1 MFAEMFAVGGFQIVA
16 MLKVLSPVI
25 AAILSVVAATLL
37 KILVDPILPVEG
49 NPFAFYLAAVMFAAW
64 YGGLNAGLL
73 ASLVSLLF
81 AWWSIAQLRPEYKM
95 DDVQAT
101 RSIFFVAQAVFIS
114 VLAGQ
119 LHHANRKA
127 NRAERDAHRASRDRR
142 ITERRFRDL
151 VSAGSIGV
159 CAGTLDGWITEANEA
174 ALTLLGMSSSRLD
187 TGPINWREITP
198 PEYFEADTLA
208 VNQVRSNG
216 RCDPYEKEFLRPDHR
231 RIPVLVVAT
240 RLDEHP
246 DGFLAF
252 LFDRSMQKKTE
263 SELEAAREAFES
275 ARRVKLDFLANTS
288 HELRT
293 PMNAIIGMTQ
303 LALQEDLSP
312 TVRQYLDTSHQA
324 AQDLLTLISDI
335 LDFSKIGSGKFTL
348 ERQSF
353 SLRDTMDRLMKTLS
367 LRAAEKGI
375 ELVVDIPSTVPD
387 HLMGDGLRLRQILL
401 NLGGN
406 AVKFTEKGEVLIR
419 ADATRLIGRRI
430 RLRFAVIDT
439 GIGIPKEAIT
449 RILEPFT
456 QVDTSTTRLHTG
468 VGLGLAIAK
477 ELTNLMHGQLWCE
490 SVLRKGTTFFAE
502 VEMDLGPGEE
512 MWTTRHDIDQI
523 HGLRV
528 LIVDDNETNRRILM
542 EMLSSWKMRP
552 TAVDSAIQAHAAL
565 QKGLNEGDRYQLV
578 LVDALMPET
587 DGFEL
592 VGQIRRDQ
600 RLQDPVVLMLSS
612 ADRHLF
618 TERCEGLAMS
628 AFLEK
633 PISQS
638 DLLDAI
644 MSIIG
649 PKPGRDDET
658 GVAPPEK
665 ERGPLHILLAEDTR
679 VNQLVVQKSLAKR
692 GHEVTI
698 ANNGRE
704 AIDLWTSGEFDL
716 ILMDVQMP
724 LVDGLQATIAI
735 RSIEEGEKRA
745 WKTPIIAMTAH
756 AMHGDQQRCL
766 DSGMDDYISKPVD
779 VQEMVAKIEV
789 LASRRLRPSQSSS
802 EGEIPMLNIDDSLR
816 RMGGDRSLLIATAE
830 YFQDDAPGLLKSLK
844 DSLEVG
850 DAKTAERAVHSLKGL
865 AANFGAAPVV
875 DIAAIIEE
883 SAASKDLKTAAK
895 HVSQLETQLE
905 KLRGC
910 LSDLI
915 SSNQPA

>member
-1 MFAEMFAVGGFQIVA
+1 MRNTAMTLAVAIFSVLIASLMKMIV
-16 MLKVLSPVI
+16 S
-25 AAILSVVAATLL
+25 
-37 KILVDPILPVEG
+37 PILPMDG
-49 NPFAFYLAAVMFAAW
+49 IPFSFYFAAVMFAAW
-64 YGGLNAGLL
+64 YGGLNSGLIATI
-73 ASLVSLLF
+73 ASVI
-81 AWWSIAQLRPEYKM
+81 AVWSTFPE
-95 DDVQAT
+95 VRESFHLSEAHAT
-101 RSIFFVAQAVFIS
+101 RSVIFVLQAVFIS
-114 VLAGQ
+114 ALAGQ
-119 LHHANRKA
+119 LHYVNHKA
-127 NRAERDAHRASRDRR
+127 FRAERDAHRASRDRR

-159 CAGTLDGWITEANEA
+159 CAGTLDGWITEANES
-174 ALTLLGMSSSRLD
+174 ALTLLGLSNNRLD
-187 TGPINWREITP
+187 TGPINWREMTP
-198 PEYFEADTLA
+198 PEYFEADSLA

-216 RCDPYEKEFLRPDHR
+216 RCQPYEKEFLRPDGR
-231 RIPVLVVAT
+231 RIPVLIVAT

-275 ARRVKLDFLANTS
+275 ARQVKLDFLANTS

-303 LALQEDLSP
+303 LALQEELSP
-312 TVRQYLDTSHQA
+312 VVRQYLDTSHQA

-348 ERQSF
+348 ERQPF
-353 SLRDTMDRLMKTLS
+353 SLRETMDRLMKTLS
-367 LRAAEKGI
+367 LRAAEKGL

-387 HLMGDGLRLRQILL
+387 HLLGDGLRLRQILL

-406 AVKFTEKGEVLIR
+406 AVKFTDKGEILIR
-419 ADATRLIGRRI
+419 ADATRLVGRRI

-439 GIGIPKEAIT
+439 GIGIPKDAVG
-449 RILEPFT
+449 RILEPFS
-456 QVDTSTTRLHTG
+456 QVDSSTTRKHTG

-477 ELTNLMHGQLWCE
+477 ELSTLMNGHLWCE
-490 SVLRKGTTFFAE
+490 SVIGKGTTFFAE

-512 MWTTRHDIDQI
+512 MWTTRHDINQL

-528 LIVDDNETNRRILM
+528 LIVDDNETNRRILL
-542 EMLSSWKMRP
+542 EMLASWKMRP
-552 TAVDSAIQAHAAL
+552 TAVESASAAQFALRQAL
-565 QKGLNEGDRYQLV
+565 DESDRFQLV
-578 LVDALMPET
+578 LVDALMPEV

-592 VGQIRRDQ
+592 IERIRKDGE
-600 RLQDPVVLMLSS
+600 LQDPVVLMLSS

-618 TERCEGLAMS
+618 ADRGSRLRMS

-633 PISQS
+633 PIAQS

-644 MSIIG
+644 MSVVG
-649 PKPGRDDET
+649 PTPGKDDE
-658 GVAPPEK
+658 GEADSSIIKPQ
-665 ERGPLHILLAEDTR
+665 PLQILLAEDTR

-692 GHEVTI
+692 GHEVTL

-704 AIDLWTSGEFDL
+704 AIDLWSTGQFDL

-735 RSIEEGEKRA
+735 RSIEEAEKRA

-779 VQEMVAKIEV
+779 VQDMVAKIEM
-789 LASRRLRPSQSSS
+789 LASRRIRARQPDA
-802 EGEIPMLNIDDSLR
+802 GDARMLDVENSLR

-830 YFQDDAPGLLKSLK
+830 FFQDDAPGLWNSLNEAIAKGDVKS
-844 DSLEVG
+844 
-850 DAKTAERAVHSLKGL
+850 AERAVHSLKGL
-865 AANFGAAPVV
+865 AANFGAAPFVNLAEV
-875 DIAAIIEE
+875 MEE
-883 SAASKDLKTAAK
+883 DAKAKNLKS
-895 HVSQLETQLE
+895 VQRCLPELEVQLK
-905 KLRGC
+905 KLQAC
-910 LSDLI
+910 LGELI
-915 SSNQPA
+915 SNEQGALAKGLEDHS

>member
-1 MFAEMFAVGGFQIVA
+1 MRKTILPYV
-16 MLKVLSPVI
+16 
-25 AAILSVVAATLL
+25 AAILSVLAATFL
-37 KILVDPILPVEG
+37 KMIVSPVLPLDVA
-49 NPFAFYLAAVMFAAW
+49 PFSFYSAAVVFAAW
-64 YGGLNAGLL
+64 YGGLSPGLL
-73 ASLVSLLF
+73 ATLGSVISVCSTF
-81 AWWSIAQLRPEYKM
+81 PEFRESFQLTEGH
-95 DDVQAT
+95 AT
-101 RSIFFVAQAVFIS
+101 RSIVFVVQAIFIS
-114 VLAGQ
+114 ALAGQ
-119 LHHANRKA
+119 LHFVNRKA
-127 NRAERDAHRASRDRR
+127 FRAERDAHRASRDRR
-142 ITERRFRDL
+142 ITERRFKDL

-159 CAGTLDGWITEANEA
+159 CAGTLDGWITEANES
-174 ALTLLGMSSSRLD
+174 ALNLLGLSSNRLD
-187 TGPINWREITP
+187 IGPINWREMTP
-198 PEYFEADTLA
+198 PEYFEADSLA

-216 RCDPYEKEFLRPDHR
+216 RCEPFEKEFLRPDGR

-312 TVRQYLDTSHQA
+312 VVRQYLDTSHQA

-353 SLRDTMDRLMKTLS
+353 SLRETMDRLMKTLN
-367 LRAAEKGI
+367 LRAAEKGL

-387 HLMGDGLRLRQILL
+387 RLLGDGLRLRQILL

-406 AVKFTEKGEVLIR
+406 AVKFTERGEILIR
-419 ADATRLIGRRI
+419 ADATRLVGRRVRI
-430 RLRFAVIDT
+430 RFAVIDT
-439 GIGIPKEAIT
+439 GIGIPKEAIG
-449 RILEPFT
+449 RILEPFS
-456 QVDTSTTRLHTG
+456 QVDSSTTRQHTG

-477 ELTNLMHGQLWCE
+477 ELTALMNGHLWCE
-490 SVLRKGTTFFAE
+490 SVLGKGTTFFAE
-502 VEMDLGPGEE
+502 VEMELGSGEA
-512 MWTTRHDIDQI
+512 MWTTRHDITQL

-528 LIVDDNETNRRILM
+528 LIVDDNETNRRILL

-552 TAVDSAIQAHAAL
+552 TAVESAAKAEEALRHAL
-565 QKGLNEGDRYQLV
+565 GESDRFQLV

-592 VGQIRRDQ
+592 IERIRKEEN
-600 RLQDPVVLMLSS
+600 LQDPVVLMLSS
-612 ADRHLF
+612 VDRQLFADRGRQLK
-618 TERCEGLAMS
+618 MS

-633 PISQS
+633 PVAQS

-644 MSIIG
+644 MSVIG
-649 PKPGRDDET
+649 PTPGCDSEDDVEAAAT
-658 GVAPPEK
+658 DRKSLRV
-665 ERGPLHILLAEDTR
+665 LLAEDTR
-679 VNQLVVQKSLAKR
+679 VNQLVVQQSLAKR
-692 GHEVTI
+692 GHEVTV

-704 AIDLWTSGEFDL
+704 AIDLWSSGKFDL

-724 LVDGLQATIAI
+724 LIDGLQATIAI
-735 RSIEEGEKRA
+735 RSIEEAEKRA

-779 VQEMVAKIEV
+779 VQEMVAKIEM
-789 LASRRLRPSQSSS
+789 LASRRVRARQSFSK
-802 EGEIPMLNIDDSLR
+802 GDDPMLDIDDSLR
-816 RMGGDRSLLIATAE
+816 RMGGDRSLLVATAE
-830 YFQDDAPGLLKSLK
+830 FFQDDAPGLLDSLK
-844 DSLEVG
+844 ESIEIG
-850 DAKTAERAVHSLKGL
+850 DAKSAERAIHSLKGL

-875 DIAAIIEE
+875 NLAEVMED
-883 SAASKDLKTAAK
+883 SAKSKDLKS
-895 HVSQLETQLE
+895 VRNGLPELETQLK
-905 KLRGC
+905 KLHLC

-915 SSNQPA
+915 NSDRAELTNNSKDNL

>member
-1 MFAEMFAVGGFQIVA
+1 MRKVVLPIAV
-16 MLKVLSPVI
+16 
-25 AAILSVVAATLL
+25 AILSILMASLL
-37 KILVDPILPVEG
+37 KMIVSPIISLDVA
-49 NPFAFYLAAVMFAAW
+49 PFSFYFAAVMFSAW
-64 YGGLNAGLL
+64 FGGLTPGLVATL
-73 ASLVSLLF
+73 GSVMCV
-81 AWWSIAQLRPEYKM
+81 WSTFPE
-95 DDVQAT
+95 VRESFRLSEGHAT
-101 RSIFFVAQAVFIS
+101 RSMIFVVQAVFIS
-114 VLAGQ
+114 ALAGQ
-119 LHHANRKA
+119 LHYVNHKA
-127 NRAERDAHRASRDRR
+127 FRAERDAHRASRDRR

-159 CAGTLDGWITEANEA
+159 CAGTLDGWITEANES
-174 ALTLLGMSSSRLD
+174 ALNLLGLSSNRLD

-198 PEYFEADTLA
+198 PEYFEVDSLA

-216 RCDPYEKEFLRPDHR
+216 RCDPFEKEFLRPDGR

-312 TVRQYLDTSHQA
+312 VVRQYLDTSHQA

-348 ERQSF
+348 ERQPF
-353 SLRDTMDRLMKTLS
+353 SLRETMDRLMKTLS
-367 LRAAEKGI
+367 LRAAEKGL

-387 HLMGDGLRLRQILL
+387 HLLGDGLRLRQILL

-406 AVKFTEKGEVLIR
+406 AVKFTEKGEILIR
-419 ADATRLIGRRI
+419 ADATCLVGRRVRI
-430 RLRFAVIDT
+430 RFAVIDT
-439 GIGIPKEAIT
+439 GIGIPKDAVS
-449 RILEPFT
+449 RILEPFS
-456 QVDTSTTRLHTG
+456 QVDASTTRQHTG

-477 ELTNLMHGQLWCE
+477 ELSSLMNGNLWCE
-490 SVLRKGTTFFAE
+490 SVFGKGTTFFAE
-502 VEMDLGPGEE
+502 VELDLGPGEE
-512 MWTTRHDIDQI
+512 MWTTRHDINQL

-528 LIVDDNETNRRILM
+528 LVVDDNETNRRILI
-542 EMLSSWKMRP
+542 EMLTSWKMRP
-552 TAVDSAIQAHAAL
+552 TAVDGAAAAEAAL
-565 QKGLNEGDRYQLV
+565 RQALDENDRFQLV
-578 LVDALMPET
+578 LVDALMPEV

-592 VGQIRRDQ
+592 IKRIREDQ
-600 RLQDPVVLMLSS
+600 NLQDPVVLMLSS

-618 TERCEGLAMS
+618 ADRGNQLKMS

-633 PISQS
+633 PIAQS

-644 MSIIG
+644 MSVIG
-649 PKPGRDDET
+649 PTPGRDDET
-658 GVAPPEK
+658 LIDSASHEP
-665 ERGPLHILLAEDTR
+665 RPLLILLAEDTR

-704 AIDLWTSGEFDL
+704 AIDLWSSGKFDL

-735 RSIEEGEKRA
+735 RSIEEAEKRS

-779 VQEMVAKIEV
+779 VQEMVAKIEM
-789 LASRRLRPSQSSS
+789 LASRRVRSRQP
-802 EGEIPMLNIDDSLR
+802 EMGVDGMLDIEDSLR

-830 YFQDDAPGLLKSLK
+830 FFQDDAPGLMESLK
-844 DSLEVG
+844 EAIEIG
-850 DAKTAERAVHSLKGL
+850 DPKTAERAVHSLKGL
-865 AANFGAAPVV
+865 AANFGAAPFVN
-875 DIAAIIEE
+875 IAEVMEDEAK
-883 SAASKDLKTAAK
+883 SKNLKS
-895 HVSQLETQLE
+895 VQRGLPELETQLKRLQVCLE
-905 KLRGC
+905 ELIASERGS
-910 LSDLI
+910 LTKNSKDN
-915 SSNQPA
+915 S